1 MVTSYGEVRKFV
13 KSTNDVFYSQT
24 RLPTEHGDFD
34 VRIYREG
41 DLEHVAISVGSF
53 DADQPALVRVHSEC
67 LTSEVFGSQK
77 CDCKAQLDLALGKIQ
92 AEGVGC
98 VVYLRQEGRG
108 IGLGDK
114 IRAYALQ
121 EKGADTVD
129 ANRMLGL
136 EDDLRTYGVAAK
148 MLSALGIKQVRLMT
162 NNPEKVKGLTDEGI
176 VVTERVNTIAG
187 VNSVNRGYL
196 QTKLERMNHQI
207 SESSLKQGTITK
219 KRAI

>member
-1 MVTSYGEVRKFV
+1 MTFYGEVRKFV
-13 KSTNDVFYSQT
+13 KTSNDVFYSQT

-34 VRIYREG
+34 VRGYRDG

-53 DADQPALVRVHSEC
+53 DAAQPALVRVHSEC

-77 CDCKAQLDLALGKIQ
+77 CDCKAQLDLALSRIQ

-108 IGLGDK
+108 IGLGNK
-114 IRAYALQ
+114 IKAYALQ

-148 MLSALGIKQVRLMT
+148 MLSALGIRQVKLMT
-162 NNPEKVKGLTDEGI
+162 NNPEKVKGLVDEGI

-187 VNSVNRGYL
+187 VNPVNRGYL

-207 SESSLKQGTITK
+207 SKSSLNPTAVKK